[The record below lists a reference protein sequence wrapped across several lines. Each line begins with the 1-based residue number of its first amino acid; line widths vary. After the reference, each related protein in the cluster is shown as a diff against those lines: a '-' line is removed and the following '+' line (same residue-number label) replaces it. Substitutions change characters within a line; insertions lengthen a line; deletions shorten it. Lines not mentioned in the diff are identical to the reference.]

1 MMIREST
8 QSYGKVKL
16 VLQRNRYWI
25 ESAYPVRTLFSLFLL
40 FRLSLKSNV

>member
-1 MMIREST
+1 MKLPKAIEKMIRDST

-25 ESAYPVRTLFSLFLL
+25 ESAYPVRCLL
-40 FRLSLKSNV
+40 I